1 MVSENE
7 INGYALTKVIKFQ
20 DNPLIV
26 DHERLFI
33 DDLCIDPLWN
43 VSSKTFSININ
54 TCHYEQ

>member
-1 MVSENE
+1 VVSENE

-33 DDLCIDPLWN
+33 DDLCIDPL
-43 VSSKTFSININ
+43 
-54 TCHYEQ
+54 